1 MPGTMSYAMMRP
13 LNLSRDVQFWLLQ
26 TVGWISYSL
35 VTFFALTVW
44 GQHDVTGS
52 PVLHIAVPLLMG
64 ILCTWP
70 LRPLYRWAL
79 ELPLLPR
86 ILIASAAIF
95 ASSWFWTA
103 SRMTLFKWLS
113 GEQDLWQHFNDWY
126 FGSLFVFISWT
137 AIYFGLRYYQLLQL
151 EQDKLLQETA
161 SKRDEKLRRLEAE
174 AQSRDAQLRMLRYQL
189 NPHFLFNTLNA
200 LNALV
205 RTGETGKAAETIEQ
219 LSSFLRH
226 ALDEESQPLVT
237 LDEELFM
244 LGLYLDIEMV
254 RFEDRLQVAYSVQPE
269 VRQAL
274 VPSMILQ
281 PLIENSMKYAVANSE
296 EGGSIRVSAV
306 ACDQRLQL
314 EVTDS
319 GPGMDINELG
329 KERGIGLSNTL
340 NRLETLFPGD
350 FVFEAL
356 DVEPSGLRVRIDIPM
371 NLDAGVQHNAKFG

>member
-1 MPGTMSYAMMRP
+1 M
-13 LNLSRDVQFWLLQ
+13 
-26 TVGWISYSL
+26 
-35 VTFFALTVW
+35 
-44 GQHDVTGS
+44 
-52 PVLHIAVPLLMG
+52 
-64 ILCTWP
+64 
-70 LRPLYRWAL
+70 
-79 ELPLLPR
+79 
-86 ILIASAAIF
+86 
-95 ASSWFWTA
+95 
-103 SRMTLFKWLS
+103 
-113 GEQDLWQHFNDWY
+113 
-126 FGSLFVFISWT
+126 
-137 AIYFGLRYYQLLQL
+137 
-151 EQDKLLQETA
+151 
-161 SKRDEKLRRLEAE
+161 
-174 AQSRDAQLRMLRYQL
+174 
-189 NPHFLFNTLNA
+189 
-200 LNALV
+200 
-205 RTGETGKAAETIEQ
+205 RTGETGKAAATIEQ